1 MKRILTGAAAL
12 RREDRLQ
19 KREDR
24 LSIKNA
30 DLKAEVERLRKELID
45 VVAVLSAEVDFIATL
60 TAENERLT
68 NTATNLLSALNEY
81 RTFKPDEDCDGWEDE
96 RMRIFETL
104 NMTEAELIAALQPKE
119 GNQ

>member
-1 MKRILTGAAAL
+1 MTFQTV
-12 RREDRLQ
+12 EQLQ
-19 KREDR
+19 
-24 LSIKNA
+24 A
-30 DLKAEVERLRKELID
+30 Q
-45 VVAVLSAEVDFIATL
+45 IASL

-119 GNQ
+119 NTK